1 MKTKKMEITYKGEK
15 YPYREVELE
24 DGNIVLISTT
34 ALEDEIFIG
43 LSHDDEKAE
52 DIDDMIYFYLT
63 EDEWPLSDK
72 EVVELINKN
81 S

>member
-1 MKTKKMEITYKGEK
+1 MEKMEITYKGEK

-24 DGNIVLISTT
+24 DGNIVLVSTT
-34 ALEDEIFIG
+34 ALSDEIFIG

-52 DIDDMIYFYLT
+52 NIDDMIYFYLT
-63 EDEWPLSDK
+63 EDEWLLSDK
-72 EVVELINKN
+72 EVVELIKKN